1 MSVGIASKRNIHT
14 LAKVATKSAHLW
26 GLTGSLELLG
36 QSENLVYKISGFIL
50 RLTENSHRTATELN
64 AELDFIA
71 ALSDQN
77 VSVAM
82 PKLSLSGLL
91 VETVDGYHISVF
103 KIAKGIVK
111 KASEAFSSLDTAFSL
126 GCELGKMHS
135 LSVSYSPQSDKRH
148 QYADITYHKEGLNFI
163 PAVDY
168 LAVEEFK
175 KAMNWVKSL
184 PKIDDAY
191 GLVHMDAHAGNFCI
205 DDKDK
210 VTLFDFDD
218 CAYNFFSYDL
228 AVPINS
234 LQASDLS
241 DDQKQSARE
250 SLLSGYAGEYTMP
263 EEWLDLINGFIRFR
277 HIEMFAW
284 RCMMFGA
291 PTSNDGRV
299 DFVDFY
305 KLSEDFTK
313 PYPELRI
320 KDWF

>member
-1 MSVGIASKRNIHT
+1 MSVGITSKRNINN
-14 LAKVATKSAHLW
+14 LAEVATKSADLW
-26 GLTGSLELLG
+26 GLTGSLELVG
-36 QSENLVYKISGFIL
+36 QSENLVYNINGFIL
-50 RLTENSHRTATELN
+50 RLTENTHRTAMELN

-71 ALSDQN
+71 ALSGQK
-77 VSVAM
+77 VSVAT
-82 PKLSLSGLL
+82 PKLSSNSLL

-103 KIAKGIVK
+103 EKAKGVVK
-111 KASEAFSSLDTAFSL
+111 KAVNAFSSVEAARNL

-135 LSVSYSPQSDKRH
+135 LSVSYSPPSYKRH
-148 QYADITYHKEGLNFI
+148 QSSDIVYHKDGLNFV
-163 PAVDY
+163 PAADY
-168 LAVEEFK
+168 LAVTEFK

-184 PKIDDAY
+184 PKRDGAY

-205 DDKDK
+205 DDKDR

-241 DDQKQSARE
+241 DDQKQSARK
-250 SLLSGYAGEYTMP
+250 SLLSGYAETYTMP
-263 EEWLDLINGFIRFR
+263 EEWLDLIDSFIRFR

-291 PTSNDGRV
+291 PTNNEGRV

-305 KLSEDFTK
+305 KLSDDFSK